1 MYYGLCHFG
10 NWGSL
15 GYLSGGSLGNL
26 SGWGWVGLVVNLVFW
41 VGLLVGLTLLVV
53 RALRRAPAYAVTI
66 PYAGGLP
73 TARDILQA
81 RYARGEITREQYEL
95 LKRDIG

>member
-10 NWGSL
+10 NWGTL
-15 GYLSGGSLGNL
+15 GYFNVGSLGSL
-26 SGWGWVGLVVNLVFW
+26 SGWGWVGLLVNLVLW

-53 RALRRAPAYAVTI
+53 RALRRAPAYVDTV
-66 PYAGGLP
+66 PYASGQP